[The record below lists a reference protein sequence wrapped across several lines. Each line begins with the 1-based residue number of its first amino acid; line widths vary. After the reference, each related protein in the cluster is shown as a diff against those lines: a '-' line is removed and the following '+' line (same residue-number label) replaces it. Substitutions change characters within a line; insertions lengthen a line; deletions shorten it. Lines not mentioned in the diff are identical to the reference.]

1 MFAMA
6 FAKTQSLYLPIGLHF
21 GWDLRNNVVFSQG
34 LAGHQWLVSV
44 DGEKLGIVLSALVFL
59 MQVFAVPLAVYWY
72 LQRIGHHMKANP
84 GIAILHSAREQVC
97 RVVPATRPSGR

>member
-1 MFAMA
+1 MTVIFFMTGIWGFMFAMA

-21 GWDLRNNVVFSQG
+21 GWGLRNNVVFSQG
-34 LAGHQWLVSV
+34 LAGHQWLVPV

-72 LQRIGHHMKANP
+72 LQRIKKMT
-84 GIAILHSAREQVC
+84 
-97 RVVPATRPSGR
+97 PAQAGY